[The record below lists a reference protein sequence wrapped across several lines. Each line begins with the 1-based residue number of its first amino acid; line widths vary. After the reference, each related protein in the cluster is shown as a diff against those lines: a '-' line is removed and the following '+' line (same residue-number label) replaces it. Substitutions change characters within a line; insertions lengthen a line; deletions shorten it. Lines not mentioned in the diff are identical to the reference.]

1 MFLGQLRVE
10 HERIDEAPLSM
21 LIPMLACATLAFV
34 TGAAPGLVLGWVAA
48 AQGALGLPVL
58 AYTLG
63 GVDSP
68 QASLDMLWIVG
79 VLFAGF
85 GVGAILF
92 YGIGGKTQR
101 IHQLDNYA
109 GGHFLTAEMRY
120 HYSDNFYAGLM
131 HLIGG
136 WYRGSFHWLE
146 SAISSGVSLI
156 ATAAGGWYRAVSPGF
171 YLLAGT
177 TLLLAWVLL

>member
-1 MFLGQLRVE
+1 
-10 HERIDEAPLSM
+10 
-21 LIPMLACATLAFV
+21 
-34 TGAAPGLVLGWVAA
+34 
-48 AQGALGLPVL
+48 
-58 AYTLG
+58 
-63 GVDSP
+63 
-68 QASLDMLWIVG
+68 MLWVVG

-92 YGIGGKTQR
+92 YGFGGKTQR
-101 IHQLDNYA
+101 INQLDNYA
-109 GGHFLTAEMRY
+109 GGHFLTTEMRY

-146 SAISSGVSLI
+146 GAISSGVRLI

-171 YLLAGT
+171 YLLAGV